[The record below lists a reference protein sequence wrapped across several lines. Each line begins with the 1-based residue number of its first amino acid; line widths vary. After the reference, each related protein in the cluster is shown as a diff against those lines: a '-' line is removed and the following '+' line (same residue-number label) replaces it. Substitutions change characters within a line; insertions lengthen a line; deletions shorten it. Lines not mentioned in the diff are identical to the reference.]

1 MQKFTTYI
9 DVPMRD
15 RTSLGLCTP
24 PSFALQLLEIAMRG
38 KKALEKHWKE
48 KAERLDIS
56 EQVMCLE
63 ILREF
68 EQFEKDGS
76 IDMLVERARNQV
88 VKMKADKDLHQRAL
102 LVYRYYLNLSISR
115 QSLDYSSLQTRR
127 GESMDLS
134 IPRESRQRESKEY
147 SRSSKE
153 LSIDER
159 LDVMLEIELPEVV
172 EEESSNHL
180 GSGSKTQQGE
190 PSESSC
196 EVLSIFEG
204 PIEKEGFIPHGSSRN
219 PGVPREKS
227 LAEMWLDAE
236 KSDERYSMCSMRD
249 SLNLPIL
256 PQKCLTL
263 DDVDLKIDFEGEK
276 TPKVRGSFP
285 GKDFKNPIEWK
296 VDKITYK
303 ATSLNDLRR
312 NHDIVM
318 EGTFRKL
325 GGRFHRWSNYYGF
338 FLDTGVML
346 YFKKDIFKRVVDF
359 RKSTPFIPKG
369 KQFKLNIRGLYVD
382 SKASDWLLKFEN
394 EKKLD
399 TWYETILKFS
409 EPGKDNGLE
418 QLLGPPKKV
427 Y

>member
-1 MQKFTTYI
+1 M
-9 DVPMRD
+9 V
-15 RTSLGLCTP
+15 
-24 PSFALQLLEIAMRG
+24 
-38 KKALEKHWKE
+38 
-48 KAERLDIS
+48 
-56 EQVMCLE
+56 
-63 ILREF
+63 
-68 EQFEKDGS
+68 
-76 IDMLVERARNQV
+76 
-88 VKMKADKDLHQRAL
+88 
-102 LVYRYYLNLSISR
+102 
-115 QSLDYSSLQTRR
+115 
-127 GESMDLS
+127 
-134 IPRESRQRESKEY
+134 
-147 SRSSKE
+147 
-153 LSIDER
+153 
-159 LDVMLEIELPEVV
+159 EIELPEVV
-172 EEESSNHL
+172 EEESSNQL
-180 GSGSKTQQGE
+180 GSGTKTQRGE

-196 EVLSIFEG
+196 EVLSLFGEMSFERLSIFEG
-204 PIEKEGFIPHGSSRN
+204 PIETEGFIPPGSPLS
-219 PGVPREKS
+219 PGVPREKRLS
-227 LAEMWLDAE
+227 EMWLYAE
-236 KSDERYSMCSMRD
+236 KSDEGYSMCSMRD

-256 PQKCLTL
+256 SQKCLTL

-325 GGRFHRWSNYYGF
+325 GGRFHRWSYYYGF

-394 EKKLD
+394 EKTLD

-409 EPGKDNGLE
+409 NPQNNNGLE
-418 QLLGPPKKV
+418 QLLGPPKIV
-427 Y
+427 YEI